1 MSNLREHEI
10 YPTMTMGG
18 WFIDETIC
26 DKLIEFYKINS
37 HLQTP
42 GIQYDSGKGAKENE
56 NVKASTDI
64 HLQPEFNCY
73 PINLY
78 KDALQKTLNEYVKV
92 FDEANKM
99 PRFSITESINIQHYK
114 KGGGFKTW
122 HYEYNPHHN
131 FMSKRVLVF
140 MTYLNDVEDGG
151 TEFKYQNIKTPAKK
165 GLTLIWPPYW
175 THTHRSQVSN
185 TKEKYIITGW
195 YSLLDSDKNEN
206 D

>member
-26 DKLIEFYKINS
+26 DKLIEFYKTNS

-42 GIQYDSGKGAKENE
+42 GIQYDSGKGAKVNE

-151 TEFKYQNIKTPAKK
+151 TLFDYQRITVPAKK
-165 GLTLIWPPYW
+165 GLTLIWPAQW
-175 THTHRSQVSN
+175 THIHKGQVSR
-185 TKEKYIITGW
+185 TKEKTIITGW
-195 YSLLDSDKNEN
+195 YYFNN
-206 D
+206 DN